1 MLIQSLFL
9 IWLGMAA
16 VLGAGNG
23 LSVRQEGT
31 LLTVEGELQ
40 TSADAATAWAVLTD
54 YPRFPEFV
62 PGILS
67 NRVLE
72 SRPNAKLIEQRGEV
86 VSGPFRLA
94 YSGQMQVDERPG
106 QGLEILFLSGPFK
119 DVRGE
124 WKMESGR
131 PLKMIYRMRMDLA
144 KSPVPP
150 PLAPSIAEQQ
160 VRTWVDVFGREME
173 RRKAK

>member
-1 MLIQSLFL
+1 MLIQSLLL

-16 VLGAGNG
+16 ALAAGNG
-23 LSVRQEGT
+23 LSVRQEGSQ
-31 LLTVEGELQ
+31 LTVEGELQ
-40 TSADAATAWAVLTD
+40 TSADAAVAWAVLTD
-54 YPRFPEFV
+54 YARFPEFV

-67 NRVLE
+67 NRVLG
-72 SRPNAKLIEQRGEV
+72 SQANTRLIEQRGEV
-86 VSGPFRLA
+86 QSGPFRLA
-94 YSGQMQVDERPG
+94 YVGQMQVEERPG
-106 QGLEILFLSGPFK
+106 QGLVIQFLSGPFK

-131 PLKMIYRMRMDLA
+131 PLKMIYRMRMDLM
-144 KSPVPP
+144 KSPFPP
-150 PLAPSIAEQQ
+150 PLAPAIAEQQ